1 MVKKILRILC
11 TISGIYLLLDF
22 AFIIYARLSHN
33 DSVKSLA
40 VDGIKELVDY

>member
-33 DSVKSLA
+33 ESVKSCA
-40 VDGIKELVDY
+40 IDGIKRIVDY